1 MKQISWRYN
10 ISWCGL
16 RGYISWC
23 GCISCCG
30 RRGCISC
37 CGRCGCISCFGR
49 RFLLL
54 LSLLANCPPQHIL
67 QLLQK

>member
-37 CGRCGCISCFGR
+37 FGR

-54 LSLLANCPPQHIL
+54 LSLLANCSPQHIL